1 LGRFSREKKVF
12 FELELDMINRN
23 KQGEK
28 VKEESEVAG
37 TLRQNPFLSRIAW
50 RWTREDESH
59 KETVALIHVRDD
71 GDLD

>member
-1 LGRFSREKKVF
+1 MNKGAGLNESLRIWGGFLEKKKVF

-37 TLRQNPFLSRIAW
+37 TLQAKSI
-50 RWTREDESH
+50 S
-59 KETVALIHVRDD
+59 
-71 GDLD
+71 